1 MKKLILLIAF
11 GCFLSTL
18 QAQSKTLGPFLV
30 KKIDVV
36 AGTERD
42 MLNDMGA
49 DYFMNQ
55 IDDPNFSLA
64 NRELD
69 DQDIISG
76 VCENPHW
83 RFGMTLVAPGKKGLE
98 WRNAIVWMPN
108 RIDAVTYRATE
119 STTSGDFWG
128 NNGGDYINF
137 SQTQSEIALESGLSL
152 NLIHIG
158 PFNLYG
164 GFGSN
169 AGFTYDNSIYV
180 HGSNQV
186 REDIDAG
193 NARDIFEGSVS
204 DGHFSERYETKTNFN
219 HRVFLQGGASVVL
232 FRRVE
237 LGMELRRGVG
247 YRVVGGAPTA
257 FTNLMSAGFS
267 ARLLLK

>member
-1 MKKLILLIAF
+1 MKKLILFVAF
-11 GCFLSTL
+11 GCFFTTL
-18 QAQSKTLGPFLV
+18 QAQSKTLGPFLI

-36 AGTERD
+36 AGNEQD

-55 IDDPNFSLA
+55 IEDPNFSLSGM
-64 NRELD
+64 NLEDR
-69 DQDIISG
+69 DIISG

-83 RFGMTLVAPGKKGLE
+83 RFGLTLAVPGKSGLE
-98 WRNAIVWMPN
+98 WRNAVVWMPN
-108 RIDAVTYRATE
+108 RIDAVTYRTE
-119 STTSGDFWG
+119 DYS
-128 NNGGDYINF
+128 NNGDYWSYADGDYVNF
-137 SQTQSEIALESGLSL
+137 SQTQSEIALESALTL

-164 GFGSN
+164 GVGSN
-169 AGFTYDNSIYV
+169 AGFTYDNRLYV
-180 HGSNQV
+180 HGSQEV

-193 NARDIFEGSVS
+193 NARDLFDTSAS
-204 DGHFSERYETKTNFN
+204 DGYFNESYETKTNFN

-247 YRVVGGAPTA
+247 YRVVEGAPTA